1 MKIDLY
7 TQSGEKKGDV
17 QVSDAM
23 FKTQVNEQ
31 VLRLAVIRQM
41 ANSRQVLA
49 HTKTRADVRGG
60 GKKPWR
66 QKGTGRARFGSTR
79 NPVWVGGGIA
89 FGPRNERNFE
99 KNMTKKARRLALF
112 SALSQRVSDGS
123 VFALSEFKAKEPKTK
138 DFASMMSKLPSGRS
152 LLVILASEDATL
164 VKSAANLPNVKTLSV
179 SYLNPYD
186 LLHYDKVM
194 FMEPALKKAEE
205 LFL

>member
-7 TQSGEKKGDV
+7 TQSGEKKEGLE
-17 QVSDAM
+17 VSDVM
-23 FKTQVNEQ
+23 FKTQVNEE
-31 VLRLAVIRQM
+31 VLRLAVLRQM

-79 NPVWVGGGIA
+79 NPIWIGGGVA

-112 SALSQRVSDGS
+112 SALSQKASDGS
-123 VFALSEFKAKEPKTK
+123 VFALTEFKSKEPKTK
-138 DFASMMSKLPSGRS
+138 DFVSMMSKLPASRS
-152 LLVILASEDATL
+152 LLVVLASEDSTL